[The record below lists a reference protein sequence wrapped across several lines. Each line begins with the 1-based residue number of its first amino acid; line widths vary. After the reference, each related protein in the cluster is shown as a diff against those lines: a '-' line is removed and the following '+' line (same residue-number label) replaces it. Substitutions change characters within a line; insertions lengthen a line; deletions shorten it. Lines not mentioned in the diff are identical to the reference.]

1 VHDLK
6 PFFPTGEA
14 VAKAS
19 FSEVALGME
28 PSRILAISYAVKEAI
43 ARGAQVTQFTVGDF
57 APDQFPIPAA
67 LARGIT
73 EAIAAG
79 QTNYPPA
86 DGLPEL
92 RKAIAASYRDEL
104 GLDYPL
110 DGVTVASGA
119 RPGLYAIY
127 RCLVEPGEV
136 VVAPVP
142 GWNNDNY
149 TQLVGGRF
157 VPVPSRPEAGFM
169 PDPEALAPHLR
180 TARLLVI
187 CSPLNPCGTMIQRDR
202 LAAICQLILDENRRR
217 ERTGERLLYLVYDQV
232 YRLLTFGPTHHT
244 PVEVAPEMARYTIF
258 VDAISKSFAA
268 TGIRVGWVVS
278 PPFIADRLRALLTHM
293 GAWAPRPEQRA
304 VARLLEDREA
314 TATVPGGPARRP
326 ARAARADLPGT
337 SRVCG
342 RGPACGRRRPR
353 GRHLPERLHR
363 PRRPARPAR
372 RRRSAQVPARSRRL
386 RHPALQRLWRRDQPR
401 LVAPERGRGQRG
413 RDPRLYGPPGCGPA
427 QGCVTP
433 HKAPQPPEISP
444 IFRPISAP

>member
-1 VHDLK
+1 MHDLK

-304 VARLLEDREA
+304 VARLLEDRAA
-314 TATVPGGPARRP
+314 TAQFLVGL
-326 ARAARADLPGT
+326 RAGLQ
-337 SRVCG
+337 
-342 RGPACGRRRPR
+342 
-353 GRHLPERLHR
+353 ERLELIY
-363 PRRPARPAR
+363 
-372 RRRSAQVPARSRRL
+372 Q
-386 RHPALQRLWRRDQPR
+386 ALQGFAAEGLPVAA
-401 LVAPERGRGQRG
+401 VAPEGAIYLSAYIGLAGRPGLPDDDAVRKYLLEAAGCAILPFSAFGDETNRGWW
-413 RDPRLYGPPGCGPA
+413 RLSVGAVSVEETRACMARLGTA
-427 QGCVTP
+427 LR
-433 HKAPQPPEISP
+433 KA
-444 IFRPISAP
+444 A